1 VKLNNPAEVARQYA
15 GEQNL
20 EARRSI
26 YDTQEGPDPRQV
38 AFDAIAEA
46 APQRVLEVG
55 GGPGEL
61 AARLQDE
68 LGCEVVM
75 VDVAPRMVELATER
89 GVDAQVGDAQ
99 ALPFPDKSFD
109 VAVAAWMLYHVPDLD
124 QALSELARVLRPGGR
139 LVAVTN
145 GIEHLSELR
154 RIAGVA
160 MWQQVFRSEEAVA
173 HLAPHFDSVERR
185 DAEGWVTVDDD
196 DVVRAYVASLQHDGE
211 VELAPYE
218 LPLRIRRSSSIFVAE
233 KAA

>member
-139 LVAVTN
+139 LAVLELTRPTGVLRPFFRLWFDVLIPLAGKVLPGGVAYSYLPASVRRFP
-145 GIEHLSELR
+145 GPDDLAGALR
-154 RIAGVA
+154 RAGFADVGY
-160 MWQQVFRSEEAVA
+160 RL
-173 HLAPHFDSVERR
+173 LAGGIVSLHVGRR
-185 DAEGWVTVDDD
+185 
-196 DVVRAYVASLQHDGE
+196 
-211 VELAPYE
+211 
-218 LPLRIRRSSSIFVAE
+218 
-233 KAA
+233 